1 MDASIPAPTVAV
13 HTGAPTP
20 HTCNADNPTAVA
32 IILMTEFLYVLA
44 NFILSLMLY
53 DIQVI
58 VKEKMILKNKMAIKE
73 DITDILFAIYK
84 IPGEFAIGAII
95 AFAFWNAM
103 RGLTNKGRIWMEKS
117 ARLWNLLIAV
127 IFSVG
132 LIFSATMPNAKNQS
146 KIPISN
152 QFLP

>member
-1 MDASIPAPTVAV
+1 
-13 HTGAPTP
+13 
-20 HTCNADNPTAVA
+20 
-32 IILMTEFLYVLA
+32 
-44 NFILSLMLY
+44 
-53 DIQVI
+53 
-58 VKEKMILKNKMAIKE
+58 
-73 DITDILFAIYK
+73 
-84 IPGEFAIGAII
+84 
-95 AFAFWNAM
+95 
-103 RGLTNKGRIWMEKS
+103 KGRIWMEKS